1 MIRQTLIRMQQRSL
15 HVKSRKWQH
24 AWSAL
29 IVVLTFCLSSSPA
42 LGQAQPPGPVVK
54 YQFRTQGQ
62 QQPTR
67 FQLVHNLLHFDPG
80 AATPLHRHPGQVLVT
95 VLEGE
100 NTLSVNGVEKV
111 YKAGESFVEL
121 PGQVYQGRNTGTSR
135 MTLMVSYLLPWEAP
149 LSRPEPQETTPAPR
163 PFVSYQFKTD
173 VQPMTDPFD
182 VVQLVQDFAPG
193 AATPFHMHPGIVV
206 VTVVSGELTFW
217 VNGVEKVF
225 KEGESFVEV
234 PNQVARAHNAG
245 TTTTRVIGSF
255 LIPAGAPLSN
265 PQPAA
270 VAPAALPKTGEGE
283 LNALTGWLLLI
294 AVIGLF
300 IGRWLRSSKP
310 ASL

>member
-1 MIRQTLIRMQQRSL
+1 MICQTLNRILQRSV
-15 HVKSRKWQH
+15 HVQSRKWH
-24 AWSAL
+24 RAWSAL
-29 IVVLTFCLSSSPA
+29 IIVLAFCLSSSLA

-62 QQPTR
+62 PQPTR
-67 FQLVHNLLHFDPG
+67 FHLVHNLLHFDPG

-111 YKAGESFVEL
+111 YKAGESFVEV
-121 PGQVYQGRNTGTSR
+121 PGEVYQGRNTGTSR
-135 MTLMVSYLLPWEAP
+135 MSVMVTYLLPWEAP
-149 LSRPEPQETTPAPR
+149 LSQPEPQDTTPPPR

-193 AATPFHMHPGIVV
+193 AATPFHTHPGIVV

-217 VNGVEKVF
+217 VNGAEKVY

-234 PNQVARAHNAG
+234 PNQVARARNVG
-245 TTTTRVIGSF
+245 TATTRVMASL

-265 PQPAA
+265 PQRSPAT
-270 VAPAALPKTGEGE
+270 PAALPQTGEGE
-283 LNALTGWLLLI
+283 PHALTGWLLLI
-294 AVIGLF
+294 AVIGF
-300 IGRWLRSSKP
+300 FVGGWLRWRQR